1 MANSEQ
7 TDFCRKVY
15 HAAEKINEIN
25 PVFVAAQACL
35 ESNWGQ
41 KKIGNY
47 NIFGITKGSQWTG
60 KTVLVLTT
68 EIFSND
74 KIRFKQPEKVV
85 SITKIANNRYKYKCY
100 RLFKDFN
107 SLEDCLR
114 EHLRLFKKSG
124 YVDAWAYRKN
134 AREFAKRIVDN
145 KGCKYATAPNYYKVM
160 SAMIDSVERI
170 IRTEK

>member
-1 MANSEQ
+1 MANQ
-7 TDFCRKVY
+7 TQMDFCRKVY
-15 HAAEKINEIN
+15 FAAEKINEIS

-41 KKIGNY
+41 KRVGKY
-47 NIFGITKGSQWTG
+47 NIFGITKGSNWTG
-60 KTVLVLTT
+60 KTTLVLTT

-74 KIRFKQPEKVV
+74 KVRFNAPEKIV

-100 RLFKDFN
+100 RLFKDFD

-124 YVDAWAYRKN
+124 YADAWAYRKD

-160 SAMIDSVERI
+160 LSMIDSVERI
-170 IRTEK
+170 IRTTK